1 MNQSSKQLR
10 ASNMILTPLSPEIL
24 SKIIIMEWVKFKL
37 KFDGKQL
44 ISSLNRFFSKAH
56 QVLHNLLILLK
67 TITKLLALWMI
78 VPLWVMKW
86 LQCVPNFPFIAS
98 RGSRSLW
105 VWKKKTSKVF
115 VSFCL
120 YFFLIALSRTAKE
133 LIPKELIIS
142 RVNYKFSLSFSRW

>member
-1 MNQSSKQLR
+1 MNRSSKQLR

-24 SKIIIMEWVKFKL
+24 SKIMIMEWVKLKY

-44 ISSLNRFFSKAH
+44 IPFLNRFFSEVL
-56 QVLHNLLILLK
+56 QVPHNLLTLLK
-67 TITKLLALWMI
+67 TIMRLLALWMI

-120 YFFLIALSRTAKE
+120 YFFLIALSRTSKE

>member
-1 MNQSSKQLR
+1 MNRSSKQLR

-24 SKIIIMEWVKFKL
+24 SKIIIMEWVKLKL
-37 KFDGKQL
+37 KFDRKQL
-44 ISSLNRFFSKAH
+44 ISFLNCFFSKAH
-56 QVLHNLLILLK
+56 QVPHNLLILLK

-120 YFFLIALSRTAKE
+120 EFFLIALSGTAKE

-142 RVNYKFSLSFSRW
+142 RVN

>member
-24 SKIIIMEWVKFKL
+24 SKIMIMEWVKLKY

-44 ISSLNRFFSKAH
+44 IPFLNRFFSEVL
-56 QVLHNLLILLK
+56 QVPHNLLTLLK
-67 TITKLLALWMI
+67 TIMRLLALWMI

-98 RGSRSLW
+98 RGRRSLW

-115 VSFCL
+115 VCFCVE
-120 YFFLIALSRTAKE
+120 FFLIACKWDRWGVNSQ
-133 LIPKELIIS
+133 
-142 RVNYKFSLSFSRW
+142 RVNYKS